1 MKKKVAAIIEA
12 RMNSSRLYGKVL
24 MKVKNKPLLLHLVN
38 RIRKVKKIDK
48 IIVATTTNP
57 KDEDIVKFCK
67 KNNLL
72 FYRGS
77 ENNVM
82 ERVMHSAKNFKVG
95 VIVGITGDCPI
106 IDYKLIS
113 LCLNIYLNN
122 QADYVSNANLRSYP
136 DGMDVQVYS
145 SKVLK
150 KSYKM
155 TNSKEDREHVTLH
168 IRRNPKIFKI
178 INVLSP
184 EDLFFP
190 KLSLT
195 LDYYKD
201 YILIKKIIE
210 YFDRKKNTYFSCD
223 DVLKLYKNNKKL
235 FQINKG
241 LKRNVLKI

>member
-145 SKVLK
+145 SQALR
-150 KSYKM
+150 KSYRM
-155 TNSKEDREHVTLH
+155 TKNKEDREHVTLH
-168 IRRNPKIFKI
+168 IRKNPKIFKI
-178 INVLSP
+178 INIVSP
-184 EDLFFP
+184 QNILFP
-190 KLSLT
+190 KLALT
-195 LDYYKD
+195 LDYYEDFK
-201 YILIKKIIE
+201 LVKKIIE
-210 YFDRKKNTYFSCD
+210 HFEKKKNYYFSCED
-223 DVLKLYKNNKKL
+223 IVELIKKNKKL
-235 FQINKG
+235 LSINDN
-241 LKRNVLKI
+241 LKRNEIKI